1 MQDEELFG
9 QETDLED
16 AINAFMKSDPDEAIL
31 SDDDDEDEPTTTE
44 ADDEEAEADEEDED
58 AEEDEEGSEDDPED
72 SEDGDEGDEG
82 KTEGKLADDDAEVTV
97 TVDGKEHRVSVKDL
111 KRLYGQEAS
120 LTQKSQALSAQR
132 RIVEAQGMFAAQVLQ
147 DRYTKAKAEAEKY
160 KDVDLFRASRELDP
174 DEFDALRSAKENAES
189 ELAALERE
197 GREFLT
203 KTQQVRTQML
213 REQAQQA
220 LKEITKAIPE
230 WNDSL
235 YTKIRTY
242 AVSQGMEAELV
253 NEIVDP
259 AAIVMMHKAMKF
271 DEVQSAKGKVT
282 KKVSKAPKAAVS
294 KGDKATDN
302 TTSKL
307 KAKRRSAMESGDIDD
322 VAEAFLAAMRDQ

>member
-1 MQDEELFG
+1 MDEELFD

-16 AINAFMKSDPDEAIL
+16 AINAFMKSEPDDDDL
-31 SDDDDEDEPTTTE
+31 SDDDEDEPTTE
-44 ADDEEAEADEEDED
+44 ADEEEAEAEEEDED
-58 AEEDEEGSEDDPED
+58 AEEGEEESEDDPDD
-72 SEDGDEGDEG
+72 SEDDDEDEG
-82 KTEGKLADDDAEVTV
+82 KPAAKTAEDDAEVAI

-120 LTQKSQALSAQR
+120 LTQKSQALAAQR

-203 KTQQVRTQML
+203 KTQQVRSQML

-220 LKEITKAIPE
+220 IKEITKAIPD
-230 WNDSL
+230 WNDDL

-259 AAIVMMHKAMKF
+259 AAILMMHKAMKF

-282 KKVSKAPKAAVS
+282 KKVSKAPKKAVS

-307 KAKRRSAMESGDIDD
+307 KAKHRTAAESGDIDD